1 VTGASG
7 GPGNPDGPEAPDAPD
22 EAAIAA
28 RIRDY
33 IVRSAR
39 LAAPPGDE
47 DGLVAL
53 GFVPS
58 VRMLDLVGF
67 LEDEFH
73 IELRPVDLAP
83 DRLATIARMTEM
95 VQARL
100 RSRPRSPRSSS

>member
-1 VTGASG
+1 VTDERAGGGVGGGAG
-7 GPGNPDGPEAPDAPD
+7 
-22 EAAIAA
+22 AIED

-33 IVRSAR
+33 ITRSAQ
-39 LAAPPGDE
+39 LAAPPRDD

-67 LEDEFH
+67 LEDEFE

-83 DRLATIARMTEM
+83 ERLATIARMAEM
-95 VQARL
+95 VRARL
-100 RSRPRSPRSSS
+100 RSRTRSPRSSS

>member
-1 VTGASG
+1 MTGPAG
-7 GPGNPDGPEAPDAPD
+7 GADR
-22 EAAIAA
+22 AIED

-33 IVRSAR
+33 IVRTAKPP
-39 LAAPPGDE
+39 APPRDD

-67 LEDEFH
+67 LEDEFG

-83 DRLATIARMTEM
+83 ERLATIARMAEM
-95 VQARL
+95 VRARL
-100 RSRPRSPRSSS
+100 RSRAPSPRSSS

>member
-1 VTGASG
+1 MTGPAG
-7 GPGNPDGPEAPDAPD
+7 GPGGGAPER
-22 EAAIAA
+22 AIED

-33 IVRSAR
+33 IVRTAR
-39 LAAPPGDE
+39 LSVPPHDD

-67 LEDEFH
+67 LEDEFG

-83 DRLATIARMTEM
+83 ERLATIARMAEM
-95 VQARL
+95 VRARL
-100 RSRPRSPRSSS
+100 RSRAPSPRSSS

>member
-1 VTGASG
+1 MTGPAG
-7 GPGNPDGPEAPDAPD
+7 GAPGAVED
-22 EAAIAA
+22 

-33 IVRSAR
+33 ITRTAR
-39 LAAPPGDE
+39 LQAPPGDD

-67 LEDEFH
+67 LEDEFG

-83 DRLATIARMTEM
+83 ERLATIAQMAEM
-95 VQARL
+95 VRARLGQL
-100 RSRPRSPRSSS
+100 RSRTPSPRSSS